1 MSFVDDLS
9 AFYADF
15 GEPVTVAGSPSPITV
30 IWSGGYIETNGV
42 AGTTPAPRCR
52 ASDVAGVAN
61 GVAVVRAGVSY
72 VLRERHPIPPDEIEV
87 LLILER
93 S

>member
-1 MSFVDDLS
+1 MSFADDLL

-15 GEPVTVAGSPSPITV
+15 GEPVTVAGSPLTAIF
-30 IWSGGYIETNGV
+30 SGGYIETNGV
-42 AGTTPAPRCR
+42 AGTTPVLRCR
-52 ASDVAGVAN
+52 ASDVSGVAK
-61 GVAVVRAGVSY
+61 GAAVVRAGVAY
-72 VLRERHPIPPDEIEV
+72 TVAERQPLAPDEIET